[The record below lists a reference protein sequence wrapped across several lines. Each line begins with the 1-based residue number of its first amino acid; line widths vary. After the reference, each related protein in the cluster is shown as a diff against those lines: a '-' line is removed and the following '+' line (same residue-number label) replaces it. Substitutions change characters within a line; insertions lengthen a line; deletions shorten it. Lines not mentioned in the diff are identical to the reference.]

1 MIYTASFEA
10 FLIGAVADSFSTAIA
25 MLIPD
30 TTAGHRARIREL
42 TIGPAVTATYDN
54 YIAVKIAR
62 IEDVSGGTAGTADA
76 TIAAADMN
84 RMDPDGPIPF
94 WTCPI
99 EYSVEPT
106 AYDAKEVWGTGL
118 HGYSTIDKHWT
129 AEMAPVA
136 LRDQLLGVLLAPRA
150 AADGAFSG
158 TITMED
164 F

>member
-1 MIYTASFEA
+1 MIYTASFED
-10 FLIGAVADSFSTAIA
+10 FLIGAVADTFSTAIA

-30 TTAGHRARIREL
+30 TTAGHRARIRE
-42 TIGPAVTATYDN
+42 ISISPAVNATYDN
-54 YIAVKIAR
+54 YIAIKIAR
-62 IEDVSGGTAGTADA
+62 VEDVSAGTAGTAGA

-84 RMDPDGPIPF
+84 RMDPDGRIPF

-106 AYDAKEVWGTGL
+106 AYDAKEVWGAGM
-118 HGYSTIDKHWT
+118 HGYMTYEHYWEEK
-129 AEMAPVA
+129 MAPVA